1 MILSPAFFNKK
12 YNHQKKHTT
21 MTRILICFVF
31 VLITLNSFSQST
43 EGGVYVFERA
53 YDANGNEIKDDG
65 AHPQKIM
72 VTVVSMFS
80 TTASYLE
87 YNHIVGMWPSAY
99 NAMTFNYAGT
109 NNGWYI
115 FRLDLG
121 MMGTNFLYVF
131 SDYSRGRVAMSFYK
145 GKFYQ
150 YRKFVEGEDI
160 NMTPTR

>member
-1 MILSPAFFNKK
+1 
-12 YNHQKKHTT
+12 

-87 YNHIVGMWPSAY
+87 PIG
-99 NAMTFNYAGT
+99 G
-109 NNGWYI
+109 
-115 FRLDLG
+115 
-121 MMGTNFLYVF
+121 
-131 SDYSRGRVAMSFYK
+131 
-145 GKFYQ
+145 
-150 YRKFVEGEDI
+150 I
-160 NMTPTR
+160 NLN